1 MTVRVSATDWCEG
14 GVGVEEAV
22 EIARAFA
29 EHGAAGIDVS
39 TGQVVSEE
47 QPAFGRSYQTPFADR
62 IRNEIG
68 RKYGIAVIA
77 VGAISS
83 YDDVN
88 SLILAGRADLCALGR
103 THLYDPQWTLHAAAE
118 QGYAGPGAT
127 WPMPF
132 AAGNRRPQG
141 GTHGRPA
148 AAAGADP
155 GRGAG
160 DGARPV
166 AAWRPGGGR
175 WRVTAF
181 ALTSEQ
187 QDLAERVRDL
197 ASGQL
202 RALAEAGTP
211 GHVNRELIKAMG
223 DLGLLARLFPGVA
236 AGGLSREAAAMDLCL
251 LREALATQST
261 EAETALALQGLGSY
275 PVLQSG
281 QEEVVRRWLPA
292 VAAGD
297 AVAAFALTEP
307 EAGSDAAALTLR
319 AEPDGPGW
327 RLTGEKI
334 WISNAPEA
342 DFYTV
347 FARTTPGAGARG
359 VSAFVVPADR
369 PGLGGEHL
377 DMISPH
383 PIGRLV
389 FDGVPVQPAELLGE
403 QDRGFRVAMRTLDLF
418 RPSVGAFAVGMAQ
431 AATDA
436 AVAHAGTRTAF
447 GGPLKDQQAVS
458 HLLAEMAT
466 RTEAA
471 RLLVYAAAAAYD
483 ASAGASAAPAALG
496 WRRRRRGKGLAA
508 KSAMAKLFA
517 TETAQF
523 VVDAAVQ
530 LHGARALRRGHLLEH
545 LYREVRAPRIY
556 EGASEVQ
563 RTIIARE
570 LYR

>member
-1 MTVRVSATDWCEG
+1 
-14 GVGVEEAV
+14 
-22 EIARAFA
+22 
-29 EHGAAGIDVS
+29 
-39 TGQVVSEE
+39 
-47 QPAFGRSYQTPFADR
+47 
-62 IRNEIG
+62 
-68 RKYGIAVIA
+68 
-77 VGAISS
+77 
-83 YDDVN
+83 
-88 SLILAGRADLCALGR
+88 
-103 THLYDPQWTLHAAAE
+103 
-118 QGYAGPGAT
+118 
-127 WPMPF
+127 
-132 AAGNRRPQG
+132 
-141 GTHGRPA
+141 
-148 AAAGADP
+148 
-155 GRGAG
+155 
-160 DGARPV
+160 
-166 AAWRPGGGR
+166 
-175 WRVTAF
+175 VTAF
-181 ALTSEQ
+181 ALTGEQ
-187 QDLAERVRDL
+187 QDFAERVRSI

-223 DLGLLARLFPGVA
+223 DLGLLARLFPGVGT
-236 AGGLSREAAAMDLCL
+236 GGLSREAAALDLCI
-251 LREALATQST
+251 LRESLATQST

-281 QEEVVRRWLPA
+281 REEIVRRWLPA

-307 EAGSDAAALTLR
+307 EAGSDAAALALR

-347 FARTTPGAGARG
+347 FARTTPDAGARG
-359 VSAFVVPADR
+359 VSAFLVPADR

-389 FDGVPVQPAELLGE
+389 FDGVPVRPDELLGE

-483 ASAGASAAPAALG
+483 AAAGAAGAGGAGGVS
-496 WRRRRRGKGLAA
+496 GKGLAA
-508 KSAMAKLFA
+508 KAAMAKLFA

-530 LHGARALRRGHLLEH
+530 IHGARALRRGHLLEH

-556 EGASEVQ
+556 EGASEIQ